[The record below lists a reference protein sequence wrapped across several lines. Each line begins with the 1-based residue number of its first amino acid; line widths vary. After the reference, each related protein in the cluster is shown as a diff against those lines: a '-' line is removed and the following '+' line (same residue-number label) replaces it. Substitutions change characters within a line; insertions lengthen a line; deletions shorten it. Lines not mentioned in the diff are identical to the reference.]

1 MTLIKPL
8 CLLTHTNVR
17 WKRLLSAPELPSAVE
32 LASSTAMPAAAIHHV
47 FLAFIRLPFFRT
59 LHEATPR
66 ARVCGRTVRVFV
78 PRDDSSRAR
87 FCQPKGVTPRRA
99 AARRPVRSPEAG

>member
-1 MTLIKPL
+1 MPLPKMSDTRYRFQPCAHLLCCRREMTLIKPL

-47 FLAFIRLPFFRT
+47 FLAFIPSPFSRT
-59 LHEATPR
+59 LPEATPR
-66 ARVCGRTVRVFV
+66 ARVLPTH
-78 PRDDSSRAR
+78 RAL
-87 FCQPKGVTPRRA
+87 V
-99 AARRPVRSPEAG
+99 RRPGSLQSG